1 MASLLGIDLGLKTGL
16 ALYNAQD
23 GLVWY
28 RSTNFGSR
36 GRLKAGIFNLLNS
49 VPDLERIV
57 LEGGGDLA
65 CIWTKEAARRHI
77 AVKRISAEVWR
88 RDLLLPRHTTC
99 GVKAKK
105 SAVDLALTVIQSS
118 EAPRP
123 KTRLNHDC
131 AEAILIGY
139 WGAID
144 MGWIS
149 P

>member
-1 MASLLGIDLGLKTGL
+1 MYSLLGIDLGLKTGL
-16 ALYNAQD
+16 ALFDTQD

-28 RSTNFGSR
+28 RSTNFGSKS
-36 GRLKAGIFNLLNS
+36 RLKAGVFHLLGS
-49 VPDLERIV
+49 ISDLERIV

-65 CIWTKEAARRHI
+65 WAWAKEAARRNI
-77 AVKRISAEVWR
+77 AFKQISAEVWR
-88 RDLLLPRHTTC
+88 QDLLLPRHTTC

-139 WGAID
+139 WGMLDA
-144 MGWIS
+144 GWIS
-149 P
+149 